1 MNVKQLPSNG
11 KFYTYVFVE
20 KDETVD
26 MHKVTEEFG
35 DNPIVIIRNG
45 EQPFKETIVHA
56 LQYIRDNPL
65 T

>member
-11 KFYTYVFVE
+11 KTYTYVFVE
-20 KDETVD
+20 KAEQVD
-26 MHKVTEEFG
+26 IQKITEEFG

-45 EQPFKETIVHA
+45 ERPFKETIVHA

>member
-11 KFYTYVFVE
+11 KSYTYVFVE
-20 KDETVD
+20 QDETVD
-26 MHKVTEEFG
+26 IHKVTKEFG
-35 DNPIVIIRNG
+35 DSPIVIIRSG
-45 EQPFKETIVHA
+45 DRPFKETIVQA

>member
-11 KFYTYVFVE
+11 KLYTYVFVE
-20 KDETVD
+20 KAEQVD
-26 MHKVTEEFG
+26 IQRVTEEFG
-35 DNPIVIIRNG
+35 DSPIVIIRNG

>member
-11 KFYTYVFVE
+11 KLYTYVFVE
-20 KDETVD
+20 QDEQVD
-26 MHKVTEEFG
+26 IKKIAEEFG

-45 EQPFKETIVHA
+45 EQPFKEAIVHA